1 MTYDLTRLGSGRF
14 EHLVQALALNY
25 LGHGVDIFGAGPD
38 GGREA
43 TFNGEVNMD
52 GKGTWNGYGVIQAKY
67 KERLST
73 TTADQ
78 KWFFEQ
84 VTTELDAWIDRGK
97 ARHQRQPMYFII
109 ATNVPLTAVSENGGL
124 DRLRALFAQYRDK
137 VDDSRPPQP
146 IGMPDFVDYDVWH
159 AEYLDRLL
167 ETNEE
172 VSRRYA
178 DLILPGDVIS
188 RLYDHVTQ
196 DDEKLVRAWIN
207 YVRMSLTSDTKI
219 ELGESGDLVN
229 TPLELAEIA
238 VDLPVSQKT
247 IGSGTRY
254 ALQTLVDRADQILT
268 PALHP
273 AAHDRLVVLGGP
285 GSGKSTLSRLLC
297 QIYRV
302 ALLQTAA
309 AGRVTAQVAGIATQ
323 IRTAFDVDN
332 LPTPSLHR
340 LPIRVVL
347 STFADD
353 LTQTKSLTL
362 LQHIVSLLNHRASE
376 QIRVNE
382 IARLIKQWPVL
393 VVLDGMDEVASADNR
408 GAVTACISD
417 FLSEMAAMQADVLT
431 VCTSRPVG
439 FERDDEIDY
448 EELDLLPL
456 PLKDAIHYADRLLA
470 SRFPDDLDRQ
480 EETLQRL
487 RQAATNGETS
497 RMMTSPLQVTILSL
511 LLEQRKRAPASRY
524 ALFRTYY
531 DVVYAR
537 ECNKPGGNG
546 AILEQ
551 YRPQLDELH
560 QSCGLAIHARA
571 ERAGTA
577 ESILP
582 VEDLEAIARRI
593 LEAEEHRN
601 LDALVEELLRLARER
616 LVLLIPR
623 MAGVAFEVRTLAEFF
638 AAQSVMARE
647 DSADRLQVL
656 VTSAHWRNTWLL
668 AAGHIFSERR
678 ELRDS
683 VVSRLHDADHS
694 NAVNRLVMPGSI
706 LAIDALEDGFASATP
721 VYEKKLVI
729 AALKLATGPI
739 GSHINRLAHELVPL
753 MEQSDDLALT
763 VWQEINALMADR
775 SAGALRTLLVSLQQN
790 SSGQIGARATNLL
803 ERLIES
809 APHRGSDQT
818 TDESMVVIAKT
829 ALVYAGALAPGQA
842 DELETAVLLG
852 DLRRS
857 FDGSLA
863 TQWVFQMREK
873 AVELCPDTQHRSRL
887 RSTLATAIERDLVG
901 NTLTSL

>member
-1 MTYDLTRLGSGRF
+1 MTYDLTRLGNGRF

-43 TFNGEVNMD
+43 TFNGEVNME

-84 VTTELDAWIDRGK
+84 VTAELDAWIDTSKTRRK
-97 ARHQRQPMYFII
+97 HQPMYFII

-124 DRLRALFAQYRDK
+124 DRLKALFEQFRDK
-137 VDDSRPPQP
+137 MDDSRPPRP
-146 IGMPDFVDYDVWH
+146 IGMPEFVDYDVWH

-178 DLILPGDVIS
+178 DLILPGDVIA

-196 DDEKLVRAWIN
+196 DDERLVRAWIN
-207 YVRMSLTSDTKI
+207 YVRTSLTSDTKI

-238 VDLPVSQKT
+238 VDLPVS
-247 IGSGTRY
+247 TRANGNETHY
-254 ALQTLVDRADQILT
+254 ALQTLVNTADQILS

-273 AAHDRLVVLGGP
+273 AGHDRLIVLGGP

-302 ALLQTAA
+302 ALLQKAA
-309 AGRVTAQVAGIATQ
+309 AGRVTAQVAGIASQ
-323 IRTAFDVDN
+323 IRTAFDVDC

-347 STFADD
+347 STFADE
-353 LTQTKSLTL
+353 LTQTKTLTL
-362 LQHIVSLLNHRASE
+362 LQHIVSLLNHRASDH
-376 QIRVNE
+376 IRVNE

-408 GAVTACISD
+408 GAVTACIKD
-417 FLSEMAAMQADVLT
+417 FLSEMAAMQADLLI

-439 FERDDEIDY
+439 FEHDDEIDY
-448 EELDLLPL
+448 EELHLMPL
-456 PLKDAIHYADRLLA
+456 PPRDAIHYADRLLA
-470 SRFPDDLDRQ
+470 SRFQGDPDRQ

-487 RQAATNGETS
+487 RKAATNGETA

-524 ALFRTYY
+524 ALFKAYY
-531 DVVYAR
+531 DVIYAR

-546 AILEQ
+546 AILEL

-571 ERAGTA
+571 ERAGKA

-582 VEDLEAIARRI
+582 IEDLEAIARRI

-601 LDALVEELLRLARER
+601 LDALVTQLLRLARER
-616 LVLLIPR
+616 LVLLVPR

-638 AAQSVMARE
+638 AARSVMARE
-647 DSADRLQVL
+647 DSADRLQML

-683 VVSRLHDADHS
+683 VVSRLHDSDHS
-694 NAVNRLVMPGSI
+694 SAVNRLVMPGSI

-721 VYEKKLVI
+721 VYEKKLAI
-729 AALKLATGPI
+729 AALKLVTGPI
-739 GSHINRLAHELVPL
+739 GSHINRLAHELVPM
-753 MEQSDDLALT
+753 MEQSDDLALA
-763 VWQEINALMADR
+763 VWREINALMADH
-775 SAGALRTLLVSLQQN
+775 SAGALRTLLVSLQAI
-790 SSGQIGARATNLL
+790 SSGSIGARATNLL
-803 ERLIES
+803 EQLVES
-809 APHRGSDQT
+809 APQRAYERT
-818 TDESMVVIAKT
+818 TDESIVAIVRA
-829 ALVYAGALAPGQA
+829 ALVQAGVLAPDQA
-842 DELETAVLLG
+842 DGLDPTVLLG
-852 DLRRS
+852 DLRKS
-857 FDGSLA
+857 YDGSPS
-863 TQWVFQMREK
+863 TQWVFQVREI
-873 AVELCPDTQHRSRL
+873 AVELCRDYRQRSRL
-887 RSTLATAIERDLVG
+887 RATLATAIEHDFVG
-901 NTLTSL
+901 DALISL